1 MQDFVSKRVRL
12 FRNGDIY
19 TPAKKL
25 VVSPRIFRNYEQF
38 LHSASKELKLLNGAV
53 RKVYD
58 ITGKPVQSLDDIKDG
73 AAYVATGGEFFKRA
87 PYLEQEKIQSLPPKP
102 RKTYGS
108 PIKPF
113 LLASESGPATNG
125 RKETPIFNSN
135 VRPPQANHPAR
146 MQSKAY
152 RVVVYVNGDAGVP
165 GRRLLLN
172 HRTCKSFSQLLRV
185 VSDSVKTQTSIRRL
199 YNIKTGRQI
208 TRLSELSDGMSIAAA
223 GGGGFKRVAY
233 KPKTPLD
240 IGQKRVAE
248 EPRRVVS
255 FFPNGDGQHAGYIV
269 SLQASRFPN
278 LARLLTHINSKFTLV
293 NGPCRRI
300 YSLTGEIVSIIS
312 DLEHGEGYVLVS
324 GDDQFYRIEYNVNQM
339 AAPVGPRGMAGY
351 TQHNEMMG
359 RIKLA
364 RPIWEVQAEKRA
376 AAKRAPAGK
385 QPGKAAAGK
394 PVQAAPRKGRR
405 EEEIREE
412 IVAADDAY
420 GDDDEAVFESR
431 EIAQFNPVE
440 AVESELEINEDK
452 SKPAMQQEDN
462 TMDEEFDED
471 NEDFDEEEVE
481 EEEDAAAEDEA
492 AGAIAST
499 GSLNDE
505 APENDEDLEQE
516 DDLEEDVKSEALAES
531 SAEEEDEE
539 VEAAEAKKE
548 PVETYE
554 SDEDDNDVE
563 EEDLEEE
570 QIADK
575 DAEEDDDEDDDDEEA
590 DEVEE
595 AVLSKQSSIASSLPL
610 VSQPTSQGNLQ
621 SQRSLGSK
629 SRIPV
634 RSSQDVSK

>member
-1 MQDFVSKRVRL
+1 MSTRAFSNHN
-12 FRNGDIY
+12 F
-19 TPAKKL
+19 T
-25 VVSPRIFRNYEQF
+25 QF

-248 EPRRVVS
+248 EVRPRSMSNTPTRPAASRRLIFPKRRRPARRV
-255 FFPNGDGQHAGYIV
+255 HC
-269 SLQASRFPN
+269 L
-278 LARLLTHINSKFTLV
+278 
-293 NGPCRRI
+293 
-300 YSLTGEIVSIIS
+300 
-312 DLEHGEGYVLVS
+312 
-324 GDDQFYRIEYNVNQM
+324 
-339 AAPVGPRGMAGY
+339 
-351 TQHNEMMG
+351 
-359 RIKLA
+359 
-364 RPIWEVQAEKRA
+364 
-376 AAKRAPAGK
+376 PA
-385 QPGKAAAGK
+385 
-394 PVQAAPRKGRR
+394 
-405 EEEIREE
+405 
-412 IVAADDAY
+412 
-420 GDDDEAVFESR
+420 
-431 EIAQFNPVE
+431 
-440 AVESELEINEDK
+440 
-452 SKPAMQQEDN
+452 
-462 TMDEEFDED
+462 
-471 NEDFDEEEVE
+471 
-481 EEEDAAAEDEA
+481 
-492 AGAIAST
+492 
-499 GSLNDE
+499 
-505 APENDEDLEQE
+505 
-516 DDLEEDVKSEALAES
+516 
-531 SAEEEDEE
+531 
-539 VEAAEAKKE
+539 
-548 PVETYE
+548 
-554 SDEDDNDVE
+554 
-563 EEDLEEE
+563 
-570 QIADK
+570 
-575 DAEEDDDEDDDDEEA
+575 
-590 DEVEE
+590 
-595 AVLSKQSSIASSLPL
+595 SLPL
-610 VSQPTSQGNLQ
+610 
-621 SQRSLGSK
+621 SK
-629 SRIPV
+629 PGAPAHTHQQQIHARKWTVPPHI
-634 RSSQDVSK
+634 